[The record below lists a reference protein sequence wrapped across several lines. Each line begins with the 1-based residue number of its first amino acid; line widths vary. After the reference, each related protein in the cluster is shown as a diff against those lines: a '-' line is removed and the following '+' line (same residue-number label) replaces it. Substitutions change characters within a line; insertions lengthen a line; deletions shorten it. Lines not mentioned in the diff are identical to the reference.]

1 MVDPSRS
8 GRVFGSPD
16 NQCIKPADLAP
27 QGVNRLHVFVS
38 TSPSPG
44 VQNRHQ
50 HPKKKIELTPENESL
65 ARIRLKA
72 QIARDQLWFT
82 KHAAEEPRIID
93 QYEARIEALKK
104 KLTE

>member
-1 MVDPSRS
+1 MHQACRSR
-8 GRVFGSPD
+8 
-16 NQCIKPADLAP
+16 PAGGKSFARF
-27 QGVNRLHVFVS
+27 RLDIPEARCS
-38 TSPSPG
+38 E
-44 VQNRHQ
+44 RHQ